1 MGQMIDRQFYRCKK
15 AIQTPSGF
23 PFNRFILITILLLP
37 SLTGPSLFPGSAG
50 GSQVL
55 SDGSHEAAGRMR
67 LDRLAESHPSKKD
80 DSAVRREVRK
90 IRVESA
96 PGGEEKVL
104 LWIDGFR
111 PPRHFALEGD
121 RPRIV
126 CDFYDTRLGKDADR
140 RIQLKGRLIRQL
152 RTGFYGGKRPK
163 LRIVL
168 DLVPEK
174 NYEVDQIYY
183 RKNKLYTITVKE
195 KQAYR

>member
-1 MGQMIDRQFYRCKK
+1 MIDRQFYRCKK

-23 PFNRFILITILLLP
+23 PLNKFFLIPILLLP
-37 SLTGPSLFPGSAG
+37 FLTGLSLFPCSAS

-55 SDGSHEAAGRMR
+55 SDSSHEAVGRLR
-67 LDRLAESHPSKKD
+67 LERLAESHPSKKD
-80 DSAVRREVRK
+80 DAAVRGEVKK

-111 PPRHFALEGD
+111 PARHFALEGD

-140 RIQLKGRLIRQL
+140 RIQLNGRLIQQI
-152 RTGFYGGKRPK
+152 RTGFYGGTRPK

-168 DLVPEK
+168 DLVPGK
-174 NYEVDQIYY
+174 NYEVDQVYY
-183 RKNKLYTITVKE
+183 RKNKLYTITLKE